1 MHLREAGAVVAREK
15 DLIEEVNSKSSALE
29 EFNVKYSEMA
39 KRERQ
44 ALDENFRLDI
54 IISTFEK
61 KLFAYEKKD
70 VEHTEVVQQ
79 LKHDVT

>member
-1 MHLREAGAVVAREK
+1 VHLREAGAIVAREK

-61 KLFAYEKKD
+61 KLSAYEKKD

>member
-1 MHLREAGAVVAREK
+1 VHLREAGAIVAREK

-61 KLFAYEKKD
+61 KLSAYEKKD

-79 LKHDVT
+79 LKHDVN

>member
-1 MHLREAGAVVAREK
+1 VHLREAGAVVAREK
-15 DLIEEVNSKSSALE
+15 DLIEEVNFKSSALE

-61 KLFAYEKKD
+61 KLSAYEKKD

-79 LKHDVT
+79 LKHDVN